1 MSASELMKPFPAAPL
16 WAVTLAACAFTACS
30 TPRQTATPPAAPA
43 PTVANH
49 PTNEHTVQAVLWVQR
64 SGEYRALCHQA
75 FNLARRVLDEEL
87 KASPAPKKRAVVV
100 DVDETVLD
108 NSPYQ
113 ARLIKTRQSYTTAS
127 WRQWVDL
134 ARAEAMAGAVEFLK
148 HASSRGVEVFY
159 ISNRRAEEHAG
170 TLANLRAKGFPHAD
184 DAHLL
189 LRTAEGSKT
198 RRRAAVSATHEIVL
212 FMGDNLNDFSD
223 VFEGKDPAGRIAE
236 VEKLAKEFGHRFI
249 VLPNPLYGDFEDSI
263 YRYNRGLPETEK
275 DALRKGALKDY

>member
-1 MSASELMKPFPAAPL
+1 MSPLPAHRVAGL
-16 WAVTLAACAFTACS
+16 GLALAAFTAC
-30 TPRQTATPPAAPA
+30 TCPRQTATPTPVPVPAA
-43 PTVANH
+43 VSY

-87 KASPAPKKRAVVV
+87 KANPAPKKRAVVV

-113 ARLIKTRQSYTTAS
+113 ARLIKMRQGYATAT

-134 ARAEAMAGAVEFLK
+134 ARAEALAGAVEFLK
-148 HASSRGVEVFY
+148 HAAARGVEVFY
-159 ISNRRAEEHAG
+159 ISNRRVEEHAG

-189 LRTAEGSKT
+189 LRTTESSKAK
-198 RRRAAVSATHEIVL
+198 RRAAVGATHEIVL
-212 FMGDNLNDFSD
+212 LMGDNLNDFTEAFD
-223 VFEGKDPAGRIAE
+223 GKDTATRIAE
-236 VEKLAKEFGHRFI
+236 VDRLAKEFGRRFI
-249 VLPNPLYGDFEDSI
+249 LLPNPLYGDFEDSI
-263 YRYNRGLPETEK
+263 YRYNRGLPEAEK
-275 DALRKGALKDY
+275 DALRKGSLRDY

>member
-1 MSASELMKPFPAAPL
+1 MIPLSAHRVAGIALAL
-16 WAVTLAACAFTACS
+16 TTLTAC
-30 TPRQTATPPAAPA
+30 TCARQTAMPKPVSAPAA
-43 PTVANH
+43 VSY

-64 SGEYRALCHQA
+64 AGEYRALCHQA

-87 KASPAPKKRAVVV
+87 KANPAPRRRAVIV

-113 ARLIKTRQSYTTAS
+113 ARLIKTRQGYSAAT

-134 ARAEAMAGAVEFLK
+134 ARAEALAGAVEFLK
-148 HASSRGVEVFY
+148 HAAARGVEVFY
-159 ISNRRAEEHAG
+159 ISNRRSEEQAG

-184 DAHLL
+184 ETHLL
-189 LRTAEGSKT
+189 LRTAEGSKA

-212 FMGDNLNDFSD
+212 LMGDNLNDFTETFD
-223 VFEGKDPAGRIAE
+223 GKDTTTRVAE
-236 VEKLAKEFGHRFI
+236 VDRLAKEFGHRFI

-263 YRYNRGLPETEK
+263 YGYQRGLPEPEK
-275 DALRKGALKDY
+275 DALRKKALRDY

>member
-1 MSASELMKPFPAAPL
+1 MRG
-16 WAVTLAACAFTACS
+16 TLFSRALVLALLAGALTACIC
-30 TPRQTATPPAAPA
+30 PRPSPPPQLAPSP
-43 PTVANH
+43 PTTSY

-75 FNLARRVLDEEL
+75 FNLARRMLDEEL
-87 KASPAPKKRAVVV
+87 KANPAPKKRAVVV

-113 ARLIKTRQSYTTAS
+113 ARLVKTRQSYAPAT

-134 ARAEAMAGAVEFLK
+134 ARAEALAGAVEFLT
-148 HASSRGVEVFY
+148 HAAARGVEVFY
-159 ISNRRAEEHAG
+159 VSNRRIEEQAG
-170 TLANLRAKGFPHAD
+170 TLANLRAKGFPNAD

-189 LRTAEGSKT
+189 LRTTEGSKAK
-198 RRRAAVSATHEIVL
+198 RRAAVSATHEIVL
-212 FMGDNLNDFSD
+212 LLGDNLNDFSEAFD
-223 VFEGKDPAGRIAE
+223 GKDAATRIAE
-236 VEKLAKEFGHRFI
+236 VDRLAKEFGRRFI

-263 YRYNRGLPETEK
+263 YRYNRGLPEPEK

>member
-1 MSASELMKPFPAAPL
+1 M
-16 WAVTLAACAFTACS
+16 
-30 TPRQTATPPAAPA
+30 
-43 PTVANH
+43 
-49 PTNEHTVQAVLWVQR
+49 LWVQR

-75 FNLARRVLDEEL
+75 FNLARRVLDEDL
-87 KASPAPKKRAVVV
+87 KANPAPKKRAVVV

-113 ARLIKTRQSYTTAS
+113 ARLIKSRQGYATAT

-148 HASSRGVEVFY
+148 HAASRGVEVFY
-159 ISNRRAEEHAG
+159 ISNRRIEEHDG

-184 DAHLL
+184 DGHLL
-189 LRTAEGSKT
+189 LRTTESSKT
-198 RRRAAVSATHEIVL
+198 KRRAAVSATHEIVL
-212 FMGDNLNDFSD
+212 LMGDNLNDFSD

-236 VEKLAKEFGHRFI
+236 VEKLAKDFGSRFI
-249 VLPNPLYGDFEDSI
+249 MLPNPLYGDFEDSI
-263 YRYNRGLPETEK
+263 YRYNRGLPEAEK

>member
-1 MSASELMKPFPAAPL
+1 MKPKFAQPAITVAF
-16 WAVTLAACAFTACS
+16 AACALVACS
-30 TPRQTATPPAAPA
+30 SPRQAATPSPAPA
-43 PTVANH
+43 SPAVSF

-87 KASPAPKKRAVVV
+87 KTTPAPKKKRAVVV
-100 DVDETVLD
+100 DIDETVLD

-113 ARLIKTRQSYTTAS
+113 ARLIKTRQSYATAT

-159 ISNRRAEEHAG
+159 ISNRRTEEHDG

-198 RRRAAVSATHEIVL
+198 KRRATVSATHEIVL
-212 FMGDNLNDFSD
+212 LMGDNLNDFSD

-236 VEKLAKEFGHRFI
+236 VEKLAKDFGRRFI
-249 VLPNPLYGDFEDSI
+249 MLPNPLYGDFEDSI
-263 YRYNRGLPETEK
+263 YRYNRNLPETEK

>member
-1 MSASELMKPFPAAPL
+1 MSPLPAHRVAGL
-16 WAVTLAACAFTACS
+16 GLALAAFTAC
-30 TPRQTATPPAAPA
+30 TCPRQTATPTPVPVLAA
-43 PTVANH
+43 VSY

-87 KASPAPKKRAVVV
+87 KANPTPKKRAVVV

-113 ARLIKTRQSYTTAS
+113 ARLIKTRQGYATAT

-134 ARAEAMAGAVEFLK
+134 ARAEALAGAVEFLK
-148 HASSRGVEVFY
+148 HAAARGVEVFY
-159 ISNRRAEEHAG
+159 ISNRRVEEHAG

-189 LRTAEGSKT
+189 LRTTESSKAK
-198 RRRAAVSATHEIVL
+198 RRAAVGATHEIVL
-212 FMGDNLNDFSD
+212 LMGDNLNDFTEAFD
-223 VFEGKDPAGRIAE
+223 GKDAATRIAE
-236 VEKLAKEFGHRFI
+236 VDRLAKEFGHRFI
-249 VLPNPLYGDFEDSI
+249 LLPNPLYGDFEDSI
-263 YRYNRGLPETEK
+263 YRYNRGLPEAEK
-275 DALRKGALKDY
+275 DALRKGALRDY

>member
-1 MSASELMKPFPAAPL
+1 MKAIPFPRTAG
-16 WAVTLAACAFTACS
+16 LALLFCALTAC
-30 TPRQTATPPAAPA
+30 TCPRQAAAPA
-43 PTVANH
+43 PATAPPAASY

-87 KASPAPKKRAVVV
+87 KANPAPKKRAVVV

-113 ARLIKTRQSYTTAS
+113 ARLVKTRQGYTTAS

-134 ARAEAMAGAVEFLK
+134 ARAEALAGAVEFLK
-148 HASSRGVEVFY
+148 HAAARGVEVFY
-159 ISNRRAEEHAG
+159 ISNRRTEEHAG
-170 TLANLRAKGFPHAD
+170 TLANLRAKGFPNAD
-184 DAHLL
+184 DTHLL
-189 LRTAEGSKT
+189 LRTAEGSKA

-212 FMGDNLNDFSD
+212 LMGDNLNDFTEAFD
-223 VFEGKDPAGRIAE
+223 GKDAATRVAE
-236 VEKLAKEFGHRFI
+236 VDRLAKEFGRRFI

-263 YRYNRGLPETEK
+263 YGYNRGLPEAEK
-275 DALRKGALKDY
+275 DALRKGALRDY

>member
-1 MSASELMKPFPAAPL
+1 MNTLSAHRVAGVVLALA
-16 WAVTLAACAFTACS
+16 TLTAC
-30 TPRQTATPPAAPA
+30 TCPRQTATPTPVPVPAA
-43 PTVANH
+43 VSY

-87 KASPAPKKRAVVV
+87 KANPAPKKRAVVV

-113 ARLIKTRQSYTTAS
+113 ARLVKTRQSYATAT

-134 ARAEAMAGAVEFLK
+134 ARAEALAGAVEFLK
-148 HASSRGVEVFY
+148 HAAARGVEVFY
-159 ISNRRAEEHAG
+159 ISNRRTEEHAG
-170 TLANLRAKGFPHAD
+170 TLANLRAKGFPNAD

-189 LRTAEGSKT
+189 LRTAEGSKAK
-198 RRRAAVSATHEIVL
+198 RRAAVSATHEIVML
-212 FMGDNLNDFSD
+212 MGDNLNDFTE
-223 VFEGKDPAGRIAE
+223 VFDGKDAAARVAE
-236 VEKLAKEFGHRFI
+236 VDRLAQEFGRRFI

-263 YRYNRGLPETEK
+263 YRYNRGLPEAEK
-275 DALRKGALKDY
+275 DALRKGALRDY

>member
-1 MSASELMKPFPAAPL
+1 MNTLSAHRVAGVVLALA
-16 WAVTLAACAFTACS
+16 TLTAC
-30 TPRQTATPPAAPA
+30 TCPRQTATPTPVPVPAA
-43 PTVANH
+43 VSY

-87 KASPAPKKRAVVV
+87 KANPAPKKRAVVV

-113 ARLIKTRQSYTTAS
+113 ARLVKTRQAYATAT

-134 ARAEAMAGAVEFLK
+134 ARAEALAGAVEFLK
-148 HASSRGVEVFY
+148 HAAARGVEVFY

-170 TLANLRAKGFPHAD
+170 TLANLRAKGFPNAD

-189 LRTAEGSKT
+189 LRTAEGSKAK
-198 RRRAAVSATHEIVL
+198 RRAAVSATHEIVL
-212 FMGDNLNDFSD
+212 LMGDNLNDFTE
-223 VFEGKDPAGRIAE
+223 VFDGKDAAARVAE
-236 VEKLAKEFGHRFI
+236 VDRLAQEFGRRFI

-263 YRYNRGLPETEK
+263 YRYNRGLPEAEK
-275 DALRKGALKDY
+275 DALRKGALRDY

>member
-1 MSASELMKPFPAAPL
+1 MNASELMKPFPAALL
-16 WAVTLAACAFTACS
+16 WAVALAACALTACS
-30 TPRQTATPPAAPA
+30 SPRQTAAPSLAPA
-43 PTVANH
+43 PLTVSYPA
-49 PTNEHTVQAVLWVQR
+49 NEHTVQAVLWVQR

-87 KASPAPKKRAVVV
+87 KANPSPKKRAVVG

-113 ARLIKTRQSYTTAS
+113 ARLIKTRQGYATAS
-127 WRQWVDL
+127 WRHWVDL
-134 ARAEAMAGAVEFLK
+134 ARAEAMAGAVDFLK
-148 HASSRGVEVFY
+148 HAASRGVEVFY
-159 ISNRRAEEHAG
+159 ISNRRTEERDG

-198 RRRAAVSATHEIVL
+198 KRRAAVRATHEIVL
-212 FMGDNLNDFSD
+212 LMGDNLNDLSD
-223 VFEGKDPAGRIAE
+223 GFDGKDPAGRIAE
-236 VEKLAKEFGHRFI
+236 VEKLAQEFGRRFI

-263 YRYNRGLPETEK
+263 YRYNRSLPEAEK
-275 DALRKGALKDY
+275 DGLRKGALKDY

>member
-1 MSASELMKPFPAAPL
+1 MNILPAHRVAGVAL
-16 WAVTLAACAFTACS
+16 ALATLTAC
-30 TPRQTATPPAAPA
+30 TCPRQTATPTPAPVPAA
-43 PTVANH
+43 VSY

-75 FNLARRVLDEEL
+75 FNLARRALDEEL

-113 ARLIKTRQSYTTAS
+113 ARLVKTRQSYATAT

-134 ARAEAMAGAVEFLK
+134 ARAEALAGAVEFLK
-148 HASSRGVEVFY
+148 HAASRGVEVFY
-159 ISNRRAEEHAG
+159 ISNRRTEEHAG

-184 DAHLL
+184 DVHLL

-198 RRRAAVSATHEIVL
+198 KRRAAVSATHEIVL
-212 FMGDNLNDFSD
+212 LMGDNLNDFSD
-223 VFEGKDPAGRIAE
+223 VFEGKDPAGRLAE
-236 VEKLAKEFGHRFI
+236 VEKLAAEFGRRFI

-263 YRYNRGLPETEK
+263 YRYNRGLPESEK
-275 DALRKGALKDY
+275 DALRKGALRDY

>member
-1 MSASELMKPFPAAPL
+1 MNTLPAHRVASVALALA
-16 WAVTLAACAFTACS
+16 TLTAC
-30 TPRQTATPPAAPA
+30 TCPRQTATPTPVPVPAA
-43 PTVANH
+43 VSY

-87 KASPAPKKRAVVV
+87 KANPAPKKRAVVV

-113 ARLIKTRQSYTTAS
+113 ARLIKTRQGYATAT

-134 ARAEAMAGAVEFLK
+134 ARAEALAGAVDFMK
-148 HASSRGVEVFY
+148 HAASRGVEVFY

-170 TLANLRAKGFPHAD
+170 TLANLRAKGFPNAD

-189 LRTAEGSKT
+189 LRTAEGSKAK
-198 RRRAAVSATHEIVL
+198 RRAAVSATHEIVML
-212 FMGDNLNDFSD
+212 MGDNLNDFTE
-223 VFEGKDPAGRIAE
+223 VFDGKDAAARVAE
-236 VEKLAKEFGHRFI
+236 VDRLAQEFGRRFI

-263 YRYNRGLPETEK
+263 YRYNRGLPEAEK
-275 DALRKGALKDY
+275 DALRKGALRDY

>member
-1 MSASELMKPFPAAPL
+1 MKAFPARQLASVAL
-16 WAVTLAACAFTACS
+16 ALAALTAC
-30 TPRQTATPPAAPA
+30 TCPRQAATAPPVPVPSPA
-43 PTVANH
+43 SH

-87 KASPAPKKRAVVV
+87 KANPAPKKRAVVV
-100 DVDETVLD
+100 DIDETVLD

-113 ARLIKTRQSYTTAS
+113 ARLIKTRQGYATAT

-148 HASSRGVEVFY
+148 HAASRGIEVFY

-198 RRRAAVSATHEIVL
+198 KRRAAVSATHEIIL
-212 FMGDNLNDFSD
+212 LMGDNLNDFSD

-236 VEKLAKEFGHRFI
+236 VEKLAKEFGRRFI

-263 YRYNRGLPETEK
+263 YRYNRSLPEAEK
-275 DALRKGALKDY
+275 DTLRKGALKDY

>member
-1 MSASELMKPFPAAPL
+1 MNTLPAHRVASVALALA
-16 WAVTLAACAFTACS
+16 TLTAC
-30 TPRQTATPPAAPA
+30 TCPRQTATPTPVPVPAA
-43 PTVANH
+43 VSY

-87 KASPAPKKRAVVV
+87 KANPAPKKRAVVV

-113 ARLIKTRQSYTTAS
+113 ARLIKTRQGYATAT

-134 ARAEAMAGAVEFLK
+134 ARAEALAGAVDFLK
-148 HASSRGVEVFY
+148 HAASRGVEVFY

-170 TLANLRAKGFPHAD
+170 TLANLRAKGFPNAD

-189 LRTAEGSKT
+189 LRTAEGSKAK
-198 RRRAAVSATHEIVL
+198 RRAAVSATHEIVML
-212 FMGDNLNDFSD
+212 MGDNLNDFTE
-223 VFEGKDPAGRIAE
+223 VFDGKDAAARVAE
-236 VEKLAKEFGHRFI
+236 VDRLAQEFGRRFI

-263 YRYNRGLPETEK
+263 YRYNRGLPEAEK
-275 DALRKGALKDY
+275 DALRKGALRDY

>member
-1 MSASELMKPFPAAPL
+1 MKTVPAHRL
-16 WAVTLAACAFTACS
+16 AVAALTLAALTAC
-30 TPRQTATPPAAPA
+30 TCPRQTATPPPVPA
-43 PTVANH
+43 RATASY

-87 KASPAPKKRAVVV
+87 KANPTPKKRAVVV

-113 ARLIKTRQSYTTAS
+113 ARLIKTRQSYATAT

-148 HASSRGVEVFY
+148 HAASRGVEVFY

-198 RRRAAVSATHEIVL
+198 KRRAAVSATHEIVL
-212 FMGDNLNDFSD
+212 LMGDNLNDFSD

-236 VEKLAKEFGHRFI
+236 VEKLAQDFGRRFI

-263 YRYNRGLPETEK
+263 YRYNRGLPEAEK